1 MIAEETVRFSFIVLT
16 FNSARYIGQCLEALG
31 ETVVGCNARAELF
44 VIDNGS
50 QDATREIIRN
60 FQGPDALQLSLIEFE
75 HNTGTTYSRNQGL
88 ARASGEFI
96 VVLDSDAY
104 INAAA
109 LTGLCD
115 YLAQNPR
122 CGMAV
127 PQLVYPDGRW
137 QMSTDVFPGLLRKIQ
152 RFFFLKDI
160 EAKQGSML
168 ASETVDYAI
177 SACWVMPAS
186 VVQAVGP
193 LDEKIF
199 YAPEDVDY
207 CIRIWKAGYSIQY
220 LPGFAV
226 VHDAQEISR
235 AKGFRINWFT
245 LSHIKGLAYL
255 YLKHRFLFSG
265 RKFRRVSARVSGHSE
280 VTR

>member
-1 MIAEETVRFSFIVLT
+1 MPAKQVEFSFIVLT
-16 FNSARYIGQCLEALG
+16 FNSARYISQCLAALA
-31 ETVVGCNARAELF
+31 ETVSTLGASAELF
-44 VIDNGS
+44 IIDNGS
-50 QDATREIIRN
+50 VDETRSLIRE
-60 FQGPDALQLSLIEFE
+60 FVLPEAVALKLIEFD
-75 HNTGTTYSRNQGL
+75 HNTGTTYSRNQAL
-88 ARASGEFI
+88 AQATGEYV

-104 INAAA
+104 LNAAA
-109 LTGLCD
+109 LQGLRGFLRD
-115 YLAQNPR
+115 NPG

-127 PQLVYPDGRW
+127 PRLTYPDGRW

-152 RFFFLKDI
+152 RFLFLKDI
-160 EAKQGSML
+160 EAKQGENL
-168 ASETVDYAI
+168 ASGAVDYAI
-177 SACWVMPAS
+177 SACWVMPARA
-186 VVQAVGP
+186 VEAVGL

-207 CIRIWKAGYSIQY
+207 CIRIWKAGFSIHY
-220 LPGFAV
+220 LPELAV

-265 RKFRRVSARVSGHSE
+265 SKFRHEARPARAQGE
-280 VTR
+280 T